1 MSTIARLTYSR
12 GTLVLDGMTRA
23 GIERIFQTPW
33 TFDPRCGVWRTDA
46 VHYGRV
52 REELAARCH
61 RFEDLV
67 QVPAPVEFRRA
78 KLPRLR
84 PDQEAA
90 VTAWRKTHRG
100 VIVMPTGT
108 GKTEVALAIMAQ
120 AAVSTLV
127 VAPIRDLMYQWQ
139 QRIEQ
144 RLGYQTGV
152 VGDGRHDVRPVTVTT
167 YESACIHAER
177 LGDRFGLVVFDECH
191 HLPGPVRSD
200 AARMYTAPRR
210 LGLTATPEQRE
221 MLETL
226 IGPIVHETSIAQA
239 RGSTLAEYDVVRIP
253 VHLSSAEPDRYDTLC
268 HQVRRYVLQRRKC
281 DPRFTWQR
289 LCRETSHDAAAR
301 RALSAWFAKRD
312 IEDRAEEKLRV
323 LEDLFVLH
331 AGEPMLVFA
340 GSNAMARDVS
350 LRFLI
355 PCLLNHCR
363 KEERQDALEGL
374 QSGVYPAIVA
384 NRVLDEGVDL
394 PAVKVAV
401 VVGGRTSSRQA
412 VQRLGRVLRK
422 SGNVR
427 AMLYEVV
434 CARTSEEL
442 RSRQRRRNIAYA
454 GQRKRLRGRTKTQ
467 KTQEVSDRASLA

>member
-1 MSTIARLTYSR
+1 
-12 GTLVLDGMTRA
+12 MTRI

-33 TFDPRCGVWRTDA
+33 TFDCRSGAWRTDA
-46 VHYGRV
+46 MHYSRV
-52 REELAARCH
+52 CEELAARCYGY
-61 RFEDLV
+61 EDRV
-67 QVPAPVEFRRA
+67 SEPTRVAWPQVA
-78 KLPRLR
+78 LPPLR
-84 PDQEAA
+84 VDQQAA
-90 VTAWRKTHRG
+90 VAAWRKAHRG

-120 AAVSTLV
+120 SAVSTLV

-144 RLGYQTGV
+144 RLGYQSGV

-177 LGDRFGLVVFDECH
+177 LGDRFGMVVYDECH

-200 AARMYTAPRR
+200 AARMYAARLR
-210 LGLTATPEQRE
+210 LGLTATPERQE
-221 MLETL
+221 QLEAL

-239 RGSTLAEYDVVRIP
+239 RGSTLADYDVVRIP
-253 VHLSSAEPDRYDTLC
+253 VHLSSAERGRYDALC
-268 HQVRRYVLQRRKC
+268 HQVRRYVLERRRS

-289 LCRETSHDAAAR
+289 LCSETSCDAAAR
-301 RALSAWFAKRD
+301 RALSAWYAKRA

-323 LEDLFVLH
+323 LEDLFRLH
-331 AGEPMLVFA
+331 AGEPILVFA
-340 GSNAMARDVS
+340 GSNAMTRDVS

-355 PCLLNHCR
+355 PCLLSHCR
-363 KEERQDALEGL
+363 KAERQDALEGL
-374 QSGVYPAIVA
+374 QGGVYPAIVA

-401 VVGGRTSSRQA
+401 VIGGRTSSRQA

-422 SGNVR
+422 SGTKR
-427 AMLYEVV
+427 AVLYEVV

-442 RSRQRRRNIAYA
+442 RSRQRRRNVAYA
-454 GQRKRLRGRTKTQ
+454 GHRKRFNGRKT
-467 KTQEVSDRASLA
+467 TQQTQNELHRVSPAM